1 MNKKLIHWLKASVI
15 ILGWSLTPVIGD
27 YLVDQTSQLTAYQL
41 SFFRYFIAAVAI
53 YIILMIQKDVSNK
66 DIIQSVK
73 KKWKQYIIVSIPS
86 AFMPVLLF
94 LAVNSTTASTA
105 SFLLNSN
112 IILIP
117 IIAFFIIKERITKR
131 YFIGLVIALL
141 GVFFVVFDEN
151 LLDLSNL
158 TLGSVGG
165 NLLALGSGLCWALY
179 TVFLKKFFSDEN
191 PLLVTFLSLLL
202 GSIYLVFFA
211 FLIPP
216 VNMSVNLLGIFL
228 IIVIAVLA
236 TAFAYSF
243 WLDILSY
250 LSTTETGIIQA
261 LVPIFS
267 VIWSVSFLGEGDTV
281 TYFFGIGAVLIIASI
296 IIVERRKEKPEITDE
311 KSIKES

>member
-1 MNKKLIHWLKASVI
+1 MNKKLVHWLKASVI

-27 YLVDQTSQLTAYQL
+27 YLVDQTGQLSAYQL
-41 SFFRYFIAAVAI
+41 AFFRYFFAAVAI
-53 YIILMIQKDVSNK
+53 YIILMFQRKVTNK
-66 DIIQSVK
+66 DIVVSVK
-73 KKWKQYIIVSIPS
+73 KNWWKYIIVSIPC

-94 LAVNSTTASTA
+94 LSVNTTTASTA

-117 IIAFFIIKERITKR
+117 IVAFFIIKEKITKR
-131 YFIGLVIALL
+131 YFIGLAIALV
-141 GVFFVVFDEN
+141 GVFFVIFDEN
-151 LLDLSNL
+151 LLDLANL
-158 TLGSVGG
+158 SLGSVGG
-165 NLLALGSGLCWALY
+165 NLLALGSGLSWALY
-179 TVFLKKFFSDEN
+179 TVFLKKYFSDDN
-191 PLLVTFLSLLL
+191 PLLVTFVSLLL

-216 VNMSVNLLGIFL
+216 VGMSINILGFFL
-228 IIVIAVLA
+228 ILVIAILG
-236 TAFAYSF
+236 TSFAYSL

-267 VIWSVSFLGEGDTV
+267 VIWSVAFLGEGKEV

-296 IIVERRKEKPEITDE
+296 IIVERRKEKPLELEENIE
-311 KSIKES
+311 NKS